1 MSMDIF
7 DHLLGE
13 EYNKDREKIREDLYR
28 GVICGFAI
36 IMAGECDDLE

>member
-13 EYNKDREKIREDLYR
+13 EYKDREKKNKIVPLQERNMWVRYNHGWR
-28 GVICGFAI
+28 VR
-36 IMAGECDDLE
+36 